1 MAQRASALAQAIGSF
16 DTAGGQTTAA
26 ALDLTALVKGN
37 TGSPSTAMLAVGSL
51 VDQMRSFSGA
61 DAGNSG
67 VSLTTSVGVGLSATQ
82 VPPIGMTDLLKISVH
97 NDFIAVPI
105 NKIK

>member
-1 MAQRASALAQAIGSF
+1 LAQAIGSF
-16 DTAGGQTTAA
+16 DTAGGRTTAA
-26 ALDLTALVKGN
+26 ALDLTAPVDGN

-61 DAGNSG
+61 DAGNSS
-67 VSLTTSVGVGLSATQ
+67 VSLTTTSVGAGLSATQ
-82 VPPIGMTDLLKISVH
+82 FPPIGMTDLLKISVQ